1 MLIIFDLN
9 LKAVYRGTY
18 KNSDVAIKKI
28 KDRNTVDEFI
38 KEAFVMSTL
47 SHPNLVRLIGV
58 VRHQLSGGA
67 DKFEISIVTE
77 FMPKGSL
84 LDYLTSRGRNILT
97 KKELLEFV
105 M

>member
-1 MLIIFDLN
+1 M
-9 LKAVYRGTY
+9 YRGTY
-18 KNSDVAIKKI
+18 KNNDVAIKKI

-47 SHPNLVRLIGV
+47 SHPNLVNLIGV
-58 VRHQLSGGA
+58 VRHQLPGGPE
-67 DKFEISIVTE
+67 KFEISLVTE

-105 M
+105 MYEIKKI